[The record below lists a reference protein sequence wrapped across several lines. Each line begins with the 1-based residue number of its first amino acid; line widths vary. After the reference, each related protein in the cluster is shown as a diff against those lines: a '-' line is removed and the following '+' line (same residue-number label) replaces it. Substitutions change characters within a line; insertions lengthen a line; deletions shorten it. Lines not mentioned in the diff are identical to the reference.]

1 MFRSV
6 TRMGNGKELSM
17 VQKGNEE
24 QALQKSEKGNVSSK
38 KGNDPKLT

>member
-1 MFRSV
+1 
-6 TRMGNGKELSM
+6 M
-17 VQKGNEE
+17 VQKGNEEE